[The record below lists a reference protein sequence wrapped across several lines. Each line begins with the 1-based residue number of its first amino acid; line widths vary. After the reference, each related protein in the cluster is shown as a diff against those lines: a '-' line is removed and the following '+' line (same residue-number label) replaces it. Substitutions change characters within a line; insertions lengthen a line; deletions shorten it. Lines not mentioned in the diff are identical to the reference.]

1 MRPCRESV
9 GVMKQRSGMVS
20 GFLQEKGTRREK
32 CEHTLPS
39 HQNPPLGQFFRNPL
53 PIHQVL
59 GHFLICQV
67 LERVQFTPICTVD
80 LRVGLEIL
88 RLEGMGVEVDDLP
101 FQKCDDVRVLG
112 RRSLVG
118 NVICFHRTR
127 QGHIIVIDIM
137 DSNLDGPILVPAIPK
152 TVNVVGQ
159 VSTAVGGKHAN
170 PAVIIVATIDYH
182 RVITRRLGRTGCA
195 LREESAR
202 TGGGC
207 FL

>member
-1 MRPCRESV
+1 M
-9 GVMKQRSGMVS
+9 Q
-20 GFLQEKGTRREK
+20 
-32 CEHTLPS
+32 HTLPA
-39 HQNPPLGQFFRNPL
+39 HQNPPVGQFFRNPL
-53 PIHQVL
+53 PIHQVP
-59 GHFLICQV
+59 GHFFICQV
-67 LERVQFTPICTVD
+67 LKRMQFTPIRAVD